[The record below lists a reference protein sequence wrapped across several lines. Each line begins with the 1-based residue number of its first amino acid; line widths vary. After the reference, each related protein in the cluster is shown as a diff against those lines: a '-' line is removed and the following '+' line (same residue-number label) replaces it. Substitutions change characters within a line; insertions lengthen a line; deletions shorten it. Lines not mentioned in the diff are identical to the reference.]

1 MVRRIFLA
9 SSSSFFVFFSPKPGL
24 RGGDKSLLF
33 SVAKRT
39 TGAFSRIYRPG
50 GRGRGKQ
57 GWGGVV
63 WGRMEKR
70 NGIKSRSS
78 LNQINRNQL
87 HRTGDG
93 IASLK
98 IQ

>member
-1 MVRRIFLA
+1 M
-9 SSSSFFVFFSPKPGL
+9 
-24 RGGDKSLLF
+24 LF

-39 TGAFSRIYRPG
+39 TGGFSRIYRPG
-50 GRGRGKQ
+50 GRADERRGEDGRGGKRGRGKENM
-57 GWGGVV
+57 WE
-63 WGRMEKR
+63 RKREKI
-70 NGIKSRSS
+70 GDTVKSRSS
-78 LNQINRNQL
+78 LNQINCNQL

>member
-1 MVRRIFLA
+1 MVRRLLLA

-50 GRGRGKQ
+50 GRGRGNK
-57 GWGGVV
+57 
-63 WGRMEKR
+63 
-70 NGIKSRSS
+70 
-78 LNQINRNQL
+78 
-87 HRTGDG
+87 DG
-93 IASLK
+93 EGLCGAEWRK
-98 IQ
+98 EMA